1 MAAEAPAAPVWAS
14 GVWAAIWEEGVWA
27 SSGGG
32 GDPAELVP
40 DLAGELMRRRQ
51 GARRG
56 LMVLLR
62 GR

>member
-27 SSGGG
+27 SSGGS
-32 GDPAELVP
+32 PAELVP
-40 DLAGELMRRRQ
+40 DLAGEMQRRRQ

-62 GR
+62 GGR